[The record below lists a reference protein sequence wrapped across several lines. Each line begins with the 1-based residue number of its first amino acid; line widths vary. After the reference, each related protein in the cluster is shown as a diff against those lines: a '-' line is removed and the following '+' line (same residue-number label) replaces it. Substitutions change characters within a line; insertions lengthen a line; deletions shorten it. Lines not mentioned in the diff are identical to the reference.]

1 MFFLLVLWVLFIPS
15 LYAESLDGTSNV
27 IYKETHHVF
36 RHNDTVNGFVH
47 LKNGFTVLPGSALF
61 METACPVSGGI
72 DLRGTGTLV
81 LEKSLIL
88 DGVVSFSDSGKIYG
102 NGTSLILH
110 NDLIIP
116 HNKVLHCQG
125 QLTINGNGNSLYFD
139 KASQLMLDNLSS
151 LTLKNM
157 HIIIAQSF
165 DGQPALNISS
175 PLSSLTLDNVILD
188 LGSNLNINQGHLF
201 VKNDVV
207 VTGTNA
213 LLYNTPSSSYILS
226 GSRLYFDSATTFS
239 YTPAANVKDL
249 VRFKDATSR
258 LFLNG
263 CSLKTSST
271 GMVLDKGNLICN
283 NAVEIDSFAEN
294 LKNDITTEQTVNIGA
309 TVNFVRWSPDGRYL
323 AIGSELSGYQLMI
336 IRYEQDSYSLIDYV
350 SYGTGVKVLN
360 WSPDGKF
367 LAVGSTLSG
376 AQVKIYGF
384 NGSSLSYI
392 TSIDASSDVT
402 HVAWSPDGRYLAF
415 TRLTNNYGLIY
426 FFDGVVCSLW
436 SGFHIGTDTPSS
448 YCVAWAPS
456 GLYLCSAGTRAGSH
470 IRYFRFSSSESPLIG
485 SISYGGEGY
494 YMDHVSWSP
503 DGKYVLIGGNWSIAV
518 FRLFSDGSLGS
529 QIASADHSG
538 SLYDAM
544 WAPSGTLV
552 ALGLSDGLEIWRFS
566 PGSGI
571 VIKDI
576 TTSAVNTVAFSP
588 DGQRLA
594 WSEGTN
600 INVSRLMCNASLPVE
615 DYRNNAITF
624 GSTTQGLDV
633 TILSGARLNVRG
645 NIILHNE

>member
-1 MFFLLVLWVLFIPS
+1 MFFLLALWVLFIPS
-15 LYAESLDGTSNV
+15 VYAESLDGTSNV

-36 RHNDTVNGFVH
+36 RNNDTVTGFVN
-47 LKNGFTVLPGSALF
+47 LKNGFTILPGAALF
-61 METACPVSGGI
+61 METACPISGAI

-81 LEKSLIL
+81 LKKSLIL
-88 DGVVSFSDSGKIYG
+88 DGVISLSDSGKIYG

-110 NDLIIP
+110 NDVTIP
-116 HNKVLHCQG
+116 QNKVLHCQG
-125 QLTINGNGNSLYFD
+125 QLTINGNGNTLYFD

-157 HIIIAQSF
+157 HIIIEQSF
-165 DGQPALNISS
+165 DGQPSLNISS

-188 LGSNLNINQGHLF
+188 LGSNLSINQGHLF

-226 GSRLYFDSATTFS
+226 GSKLYFDIATTFS
-239 YTPAANVKDL
+239 YTPAANAQDL
-249 VRFKDATSR
+249 MRFKDSSSR

-271 GMVLDKGNLICN
+271 GMLLDKGNLICSN
-283 NAVEIDSFAEN
+283 GVEVDSFAEN

-323 AIGSELSGYQLMI
+323 AVGSELSGYELMI
-336 IRYEQDSYSLIDYV
+336 IRYWHDSYALVDYV
-350 SYGTGVKVLN
+350 SYGAGVKVLN

-367 LAVGSTLSG
+367 LAVGSALSG

-384 NGSSLSYI
+384 NGASLSYI

-415 TRLTNNYGLIY
+415 TRLSNNLGQIY
-426 FFDGVVCSLW
+426 FFDGTTCTYW
-436 SGFHIGTDTPSS
+436 CYFHIGTLTPSS

-456 GLYLCSAGTRAGSH
+456 GLYLCSAGTKGGSH
-470 IRYFRFSSSESPLIG
+470 FRCFRFSSSESQLIG
-485 SISYGGEGY
+485 SVSYGADGY
-494 YMDHVSWSP
+494 FLDHVSWSP
-503 DGKYVLIGGNWSIAV
+503 DGKYILMGGNWGIAIFLV
-518 FRLFSDGSLGS
+518 FSDGSLGS
-529 QIASADHSG
+529 QVSSTDHSG
-538 SLYDAM
+538 NLYDAM
-544 WAPSGTLV
+544 WSPSGTLV

-588 DGQRLA
+588 DGQRLV

-615 DYRNNAITF
+615 NYRNNAITF
-624 GSTTQGLDV
+624 GSAAHGLDV

-645 NIILHNE
+645 NIVLNNA